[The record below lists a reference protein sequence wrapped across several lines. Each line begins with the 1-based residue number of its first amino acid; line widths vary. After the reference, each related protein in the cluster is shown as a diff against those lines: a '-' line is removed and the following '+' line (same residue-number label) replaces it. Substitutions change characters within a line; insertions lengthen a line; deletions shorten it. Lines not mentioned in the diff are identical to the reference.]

1 MKKFQELFF
10 CGEAAEDAKGFEK
23 FNLFEDKCK
32 FGAEDLKKF
41 NVFEDP
47 REFGGERVKIF
58 FLTVKEIQFDFLSPK
73 LNTFNPNFRLC

>member
-10 CGEAAEDAKGFEK
+10 CGKAAEDAEGFEK
-23 FNLFEDKCK
+23 SKCK

-58 FLTVKEIQFDFLSPK
+58 FLTVSQI
-73 LNTFNPNFRLC
+73 